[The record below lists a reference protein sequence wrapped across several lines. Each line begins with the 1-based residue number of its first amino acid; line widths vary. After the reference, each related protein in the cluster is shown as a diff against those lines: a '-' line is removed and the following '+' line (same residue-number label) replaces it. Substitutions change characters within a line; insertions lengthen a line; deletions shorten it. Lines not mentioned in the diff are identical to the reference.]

1 MLAVAAAE
9 EERARR
15 GRLKVFFGAA
25 PGVGKTYAMLESAQ
39 ARRRDGADVLIGWLE
54 THGRGETEAVA
65 AGLERLPP
73 RVVDYRGIEL
83 REFDLDGALA
93 RRPQILLVDELAHTN
108 AAGSR
113 HARRWQDVEEL
124 LEAGIEVWS
133 TLNVQHIESLN
144 DVVAQNTGV
153 VVRETVPDSLFDRAD
168 EIELVDLPPDELLV
182 RLRQGKVY
190 VPPQAR
196 RASESFFKKGNLIAL
211 RELALRRTAERVDA
225 QAAEYKREHGIREP
239 WTARERILVTVGD
252 SARSADVVRAAYRMA
267 TRLRAPWIA
276 LSVETL
282 AYHRLQEEDR
292 ERVAANL
299 DLAERL
305 GAETLVV
312 RGERIAEEVLAV
324 SRERNV
330 TRIVVGRPTKRPW
343 LPRLTRS
350 LIDDL
355 IRGSGDIEVL
365 VTSGE
370 QPADRTTLQAT
381 TAVRASL
388 VQYAWALAIVLG
400 STAICQ
406 WTRQVFTLADQAM
419 IYLLGVLIVASR
431 LPRGPSLLAAIAS
444 VAALDFFFVEPFFT
458 FSISDLRY
466 LVTFLVML
474 TVGLTVSTFTVRL
487 REQAEAARQR
497 ERRTASLYA
506 MSRQFVIETGVG
518 EIAATAVAAVRDLLE
533 TPAVILIA
541 DQRGELSPCGGANA
555 QIASSEHELAVA
567 RWVFE
572 HGRLAGHGTDT
583 LPASQGLFIPLVGT
597 GGHLGV
603 FGVALGLRKVPPSPS
618 QWQILETF
626 VAQTALALE
635 RALLVEKA
643 ASTQVAVETER
654 TRSALLSA
662 VSHDVRTPLASIAG
676 AVDVLLDE
684 HIDVG
689 REDRRELLL
698 TVREEAERLDRLIG
712 DLLDL
717 TRLESGALEARK
729 EWYPLEE
736 ILDSVLE
743 RLDARLEGREIEKRL
758 PEEVLLVHVD
768 PILLE
773 QALFNLLENS
783 AKYGTPGTP
792 IEIQAR
798 IRERVVGIEVSDR
811 GPGIPPGEEERVFE
825 RFFRAADG
833 LRAEG
838 SGLGLAVTRAI
849 LKVHGGSIE
858 ARNRPEGGT
867 TFTLSLPLEGAPPAL
882 LGSPGEQRA

>member
-1 MLAVAAAE
+1 MLALAAAE
-9 EERARR
+9 EQRARR
-15 GRLKVFFGAA
+15 GRLKIFFGAA

-39 ARRRDGADVLIGWLE
+39 AKRREGVEVLIGWIE

-65 AGLERLPP
+65 AGLERLNP
-73 RVVDYRGIEL
+73 RVVDYRGIQL
-83 REFDLDGALA
+83 REFDLDAALA
-93 RRPQILLVDELAHTN
+93 RRPRILLLDELAHTN

-153 VVRETVPDSLFDRAD
+153 VVRETVPDSLFERAD
-168 EIELVDLPPDELLV
+168 EIELVDLPPDELLA

-190 VPPQAR
+190 LPPQAR
-196 RASESFFKKGNLIAL
+196 RASESFFRKGNLIAL

-225 QAAEYKREHGIREP
+225 QAVEWKREHGIREP
-239 WTARERILVTVGD
+239 WTARERILVAVGD
-252 SARSADVVRAAYRMA
+252 SARSADVVRAASRMA
-267 TRLRAPWIA
+267 GRVRAPWIA
-276 LSVETL
+276 LSVETP
-282 AYHRLQEEDR
+282 AYHALRDENR

-305 GAETLVV
+305 GAETVVV
-312 RGERIAEEVLAV
+312 RGERVADEVLAV
-324 SRERNV
+324 ARERNV
-330 TRIVVGRPTKRPW
+330 TRIVVGRPTQRPW
-343 LPRLTRS
+343 LPRLARP
-350 LIDDL
+350 LIDEL
-355 IRGSGDIEVL
+355 IRRSGDIEVL

-370 QPADRTTLQAT
+370 QPAERSLPYTASTARAT
-381 TAVRASL
+381 L
-388 VQYAWALAIVLG
+388 VQYGWALVIVLG
-400 STAICQ
+400 STALCQ
-406 WTRQVFTLADQAM
+406 WTRPVFTLADQAM

-444 VAALDFFFVEPFFT
+444 VAALDFFFVEPYFT
-458 FSISDLRY
+458 FSIDDLRY
-466 LVTFLVML
+466 MVTFLVML

-487 REQAEAARQR
+487 REQVEAARQR

-506 MSRQFVIETGVG
+506 MSRQFVVETGVG

-541 DQRGELSPCGGANA
+541 DRSGELSPCGGADA
-555 QIASSEHELAVA
+555 QIASSERELAVA

-597 GGHLGV
+597 GGHLGG

-643 ASTQVAVETER
+643 ASTKLEVETER

-662 VSHDVRTPLASIAG
+662 VSHDVRTPLSSISG

-684 HIDVG
+684 EVEVARD
-689 REDRRELLL
+689 DRRELLH
-698 TVREEAERLDRLIG
+698 TIREEAGRLDRLLG

-717 TRLESGALEARK
+717 TRLESGALEARR

-736 ILDSVLE
+736 VVDSALE
-743 RLDARLEGREIEKRL
+743 RLEARLDGRAIEKRM

-768 PILLE
+768 PILFE
-773 QALFNLLENS
+773 QALYNLLENS
-783 AKYGTPGTP
+783 AKYGSPGTP
-792 IEIQAR
+792 IEIQASVR
-798 IRERVVGIEVSDR
+798 DGQATLEISDR
-811 GPGIPPGEEERVFE
+811 GPGLPAGEEERVFE

-849 LKVHGGSIE
+849 LKVHGGSIQ

-867 TFTLSLPLEGAPPAL
+867 TFALSLPLDGASGAL
-882 LGSPGEQRA
+882 LGSPP